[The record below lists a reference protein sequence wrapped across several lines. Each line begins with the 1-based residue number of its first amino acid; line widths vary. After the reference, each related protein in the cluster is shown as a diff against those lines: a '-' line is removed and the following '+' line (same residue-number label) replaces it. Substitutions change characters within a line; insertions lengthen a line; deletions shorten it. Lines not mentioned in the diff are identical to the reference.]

1 MIYSFHNHSSPL
13 NALSKI
19 DGINVDKP
27 NPLLP
32 PPAGGG
38 VPAAFGR
45 MVGVENSRV
54 DIIPLWDASRAVC
67 MSLRAPIAKQSPL
80 ETGDCFAGKPLSRN
94 DIIISTFLAQHPAA
108 GPRQGIRA

>member
-1 MIYSFHNHSSPL
+1 MIYSFHDHSSPL

-38 VPAAFGR
+38 APTRA
-45 MVGVENSRV
+45 VGVGCNEVSHLSSNAGTHDATRSTRSTYR
-54 DIIPLWDASRAVC
+54 IIMYRHQVIHKIRKVIQTETHDGRNLLRRLAS
-67 MSLRAPIAKQSPL
+67 
-80 ETGDCFAGKPLSRN
+80 
-94 DIIISTFLAQHPAA
+94 
-108 GPRQGIRA
+108 

>member
-1 MIYSFHNHSSPL
+1 MIYSFHDHSSPL

-38 VPAAFGR
+38 VPPAFGGT
-45 MVGVENSRV
+45 VGVENSRS

-67 MSLRAPIAKQSPL
+67 MSSSARCEAIPCFKRGLLRR
-80 ETGDCFAGKPLSRN
+80 ETTVSQR
-94 DIIISTFLAQHPAA
+94 H
-108 GPRQGIRA
+108 